1 MAPLKVWVLPAA
13 EMAMDEKATRLSRI
27 SAVWQPPLPS
37 PKYECVVGSCMNAVD
52 NLLRGYA
59 KLVAV
64 RQWLGAKSSSV
75 EARRLFEICGRFLL
89 VVVGT
94 PYGWNLYGLV
104 VGALPNPM

>member
-1 MAPLKVWVLPAA
+1 MY
-13 EMAMDEKATRLSRI
+13 T
-27 SAVWQPPLPS
+27 
-37 PKYECVVGSCMNAVD
+37 VD

-75 EARRLFEICGRFLL
+75 EARRLFEMRGRFLL

-94 PYGWNLYGLV
+94 SYGWIIYGLV